1 MKLDSHSPELVARI
15 KTAIPLAA
23 GVSLIIFSPVLIVG
37 LVVIVFAVI
46 GSGELTAMLSKKEII
61 LPEWFLPGCA
71 LCAPRQLRDDRGDVR
86 TTSDPVPL
94 WLVPFAAPPGRIRPR
109 QDAPPVVEP

>member
-1 MKLDSHSPELVARI
+1 MKLDSLSPELAARI

-46 GSGELTAMLSKKEII
+46 GSGELTAMLSKKKSSF
-61 LPEWFLPGCA
+61 PNGFFP
-71 LCAPRQLRDDRGDVR
+71 
-86 TTSDPVPL
+86 
-94 WLVPFAAPPGRIRPR
+94 AAPF
-109 QDAPPVVEP
+109 

>member
-1 MKLDSHSPELVARI
+1 MKLDSLSPELAARI

-37 LVVIVFAVI
+37 LVVIVFALI

-61 LPEWFLPGCA
+61 LPEWFLPGCS
-71 LCAPRQLRDDRGDVR
+71 LLIGCLLYTSPSPRD
-86 TTSDPVPL
+86 
-94 WLVPFAAPPGRIRPR
+94 
-109 QDAPPVVEP
+109 

>member
-1 MKLDSHSPELVARI
+1 MKLDSLSPELAARI

-46 GSGELTAMLSKKEII
+46 GSGELTAMLSNC
-61 LPEWFLPGCA
+61 LLY
-71 LCAPRQLRDDRGDVR
+71 
-86 TTSDPVPL
+86 TSD
-94 WLVPFAAPPGRIRPR
+94 AA
-109 QDAPPVVEP
+109 DED